1 MNLYGK
7 YKGRVNFVVVDM
19 DQKRSADQQ
28 KLVQRFYQ
36 GYIPHLTVLGKK
48 GEVLYDQSG
57 ETSEANISALL
68 DKALQ

>member
-1 MNLYGK
+1 MSLYEK
-7 YKGRVNFVVVDM
+7 YKGRVNFIVVDI
-19 DQKRSADQQ
+19 DQKRSHDQQ
-28 KLVQRFYQ
+28 KLVQRFFQ

-57 ETSEANISALL
+57 ETSEANISAIL

>member
-1 MNLYGK
+1 MNLYEK

-19 DQKRSADQQ
+19 DRKRSDDQQ

-68 DKALQ
+68 DKAL

>member
-1 MNLYGK
+1 MNLYEK

-19 DQKRSADQQ
+19 DRKRSDDQQ

-48 GEVLYDQSG
+48 GEVLYDQ
-57 ETSEANISALL
+57 AAAKL
-68 DKALQ
+68 DFNN

>member
-1 MNLYGK
+1 MNLYEK

>member
-1 MNLYGK
+1 MNLYEK

-57 ETSEANISALL
+57 ETSEANISAIL